1 MTSRVGTRA
10 FIAVTIA
17 TFAVFGVGCGGGD
30 DNPTL
35 TGQFAASST
44 PQAVHLVKLVP
55 QSANGSTVVVQAVI
69 YGPDTNLD
77 LYAFAFDVVIGNPS
91 VLAYVTASDPVPG
104 NALQATGGQ
113 TIEALAGPDGS
124 DPTHIVVGVS
134 KLGGG
139 SGNGI
144 ANASAVIVSL
154 TFQVLGQGS
163 STLSIA
169 SSPTPVAKDSGG
181 ATIGAI
187 SFDTAS
193 GTVTGVSSGGNG
205 PY

>member
-1 MTSRVGTRA
+1 MTSRFAARA
-10 FIAVTIA
+10 FIVATIA

-44 PQAVHLVKLVP
+44 PSAVHLVKLIP
-55 QSANGSTVVVQAVI
+55 QSSNGSTLVVQAVI
-69 YGPDTNLD
+69 YGPDNNLD
-77 LYAFAFDVVIGNPS
+77 VYGFAFDVVIGNPN
-91 VLAYVTASDPVPG
+91 VLAYVTTSTPVAG
-104 NALQATGGQ
+104 DALQATGGQ
-113 TIEALAGPDGS
+113 TIEAIAGPDGS

-144 ANASAVIVSL
+144 PNASAVIVSL

-169 SSPTPVAKDSGG
+169 SSPTPVAKDSAL
-181 ATIGAI
+181 ATIGSI
-187 SFDTAS
+187 TFDTAN